1 MFRVVAAVVISRHHW
16 HRITHTYTL
25 LCHCNGSSIDS
36 MKTKN
41 EKRTVSIRL
50 ECNYEDIDIS
60 RFQMWLPMLM
70 LKLDLAFYILF
81 SSLLSFF
88 HSFYFN
94 YGDMSPSDFWGK
106 NSRKKPTT
114 KNMKNVTFALLHWHK
129 QTKNPV
135 LPHFSIEDGKRKN
148 LQMDTCVVSVS
159 FSLLVRGVHRVCVGI
174 D

>member
-25 LCHCNGSSIDS
+25 LCHCNGSNIDS

>member
-25 LCHCNGSSIDS
+25 LCHCNGSNIDS

-94 YGDMSPSDFWGK
+94 YGDMSPSDF
-106 NSRKKPTT
+106 
-114 KNMKNVTFALLHWHK
+114 
-129 QTKNPV
+129 
-135 LPHFSIEDGKRKN
+135 
-148 LQMDTCVVSVS
+148 
-159 FSLLVRGVHRVCVGI
+159 
-174 D
+174 